1 MGNKPDHSIS
11 LLVPYIRLTK
21 TKNEHYT
28 LWAAV
33 FIPKKYCI
41 PKEPVVSFKN
51 PEKVEVGIY
60 VEGSKKDSTKSWS
73 VEPLKIDVTPQGA
86 VSGSTPINVTVYLDD
101 PEPEGSSTVNY
112 DEAEQE

>member
-1 MGNKPDHSIS
+1 MNIIPYGLLSLSRKSIA
-11 LLVPYIRLTK
+11 YQK
-21 TKNEHYT
+21 
-28 LWAAV
+28 
-33 FIPKKYCI
+33 
-41 PKEPVVSFKN
+41 PVVSFKN

-73 VEPLKIDVTPQGA
+73 VKPLKIDVTPQGA